1 MGFSMG
7 GGGLMGL
14 TVRVRMGGRGSIEL
28 MYTSFLDMFVFV
40 RGCLR
45 MLRGRTFAQL

>member
-14 TVRVRMGGRGSIEL
+14 AVRVRMGGEDSIEL
-28 MYTSFLDMFVFV
+28 MYLDFLDMFAIV
-40 RGCLR
+40 GECLR
-45 MLRGRTFAQL
+45 MLGGRTFAQL